1 MILSNLKNDIKNKQT
16 DKYKSRVFMIK
27 HDTLIIK
34 YLEVSMKILIVTNSS
49 SGLYKFRKKI
59 IQELVKENEI
69 NVITPDSGFIDELKE
84 LGCSI
89 DIIDIDRRGK
99 NIFSELKLIFKYRK
113 IINKYKPEK
122 IITYTIKPNIYV
134 GLINNLFKIEFYPN
148 ITGLGTAFQEENL
161 FKNFII
167 NIYKLAFKNA
177 KKVFF
182 ENSYNNEVF
191 LKEKICTKN
200 NSVVLNG
207 AGVDLEEYK
216 FTDLPSFD
224 SIRFLFMG
232 RIMKEKGIDELFE
245 AIKFIKNKYP
255 NTCLDILGSLEESY
269 EGKIDELEK
278 MNLINYYG
286 EVKNVKPY
294 IKQSHCILLPSYH
307 EGMSNTLLEGAA
319 MGRALITS
327 DIPGCKEAVIENK
340 NGFLNK
346 VKDSKDLAEKIEKFI
361 LLSDEEKISFG
372 KESRKIMKEVFDKN
386 KVVYETINNIL

>member
-1 MILSNLKNDIKNKQT
+1 
-16 DKYKSRVFMIK
+16 
-27 HDTLIIK
+27 
-34 YLEVSMKILIVTNSS
+34 MKILIITNSS
-49 SGLYKFRKKI
+49 SGLYKFRKNL

-69 NVITPDSGFIDELKE
+69 DVITPDSGFIDEIKD

-89 DIIDIDRRGK
+89 DILDIDRRGK
-99 NIFSELKLIFKYRK
+99 NILSELKLIFKYRK
-113 IINKYKPEK
+113 IISKYKPEK

-134 GLINNLFKIEFYPN
+134 GLINNIFKRDFYPN

-161 FKNFII
+161 FKKFII

-200 NSVVLNG
+200 NSIVLNG

-232 RIMKEKGIDELFE
+232 RIMKEKGIDELFD
-245 AIKFIKNKYP
+245 AIKVIKNKYP
-255 NTCLDILGSLEESY
+255 NTCFDILGGLEESY
-269 EGKIDELEK
+269 KEKIDKLEN
-278 MNLINYYG
+278 MNLLKYYG
-286 EVKNVKPY
+286 RVDDVKPY
-294 IKQSHCILLPSYH
+294 IKRSHCILLPSYH

-327 DIPGCKEAVIENK
+327 NIPGCREAVRDNK
-340 NGFLNK
+340 SGFLHK
-346 VKDSKDLAEKIEKFI
+346 VKDSKELADRIEKYICLEDNEKIN
-361 LLSDEEKISFG
+361 FG
-372 KESRKIMKEVFDKN
+372 KESRRIMEEMFNKN
-386 KVVYETINNIL
+386 KIIHETINNIFYGED